1 MEGGAAVSPACES
14 AITQPSFLPPL
25 AAATLGAA
33 AGAMVCRAAF
43 VIMRLALITC
53 LSVPTASLRVPSRQP
68 AAARCHRLRMGL
80 LDGVQSA
87 ADSAADG
94 VRSVS
99 SAVQSVIEDEDL
111 VPDGFVRARH
121 ILFLEDAEADGKAA
135 ALKARIE
142 AGEITFDEA
151 ALRFSSCPTRDLR
164 GDLGTFASLSRLAE
178 GTLRGGSLPYD
189 GQDVAPFDAL
199 LHAPATELNAV
210 HTVRTQ
216 WGTHL
221 VLIEQRG
228 RAASAAQ
235 QQLDQVHTQAAS
247 LVGRAV
253 GGGGAG
259 ADGVGRSGGKKAKAA
274 KSKRAKKKK
283 R

>member
-1 MEGGAAVSPACES
+1 M
-14 AITQPSFLPPL
+14 
-25 AAATLGAA
+25 
-33 AGAMVCRAAF
+33 
-43 VIMRLALITC
+43 
-53 LSVPTASLRVPSRQP
+53 
-68 AAARCHRLRMGL
+68 RMGL

-99 SAVQSVIEDEDL
+99 SAVQSAYEDNDL

-121 ILFLEDAEADGKAA
+121 ILFLEDADATGKAA

-142 AGEITFDEA
+142 GGEITFADA

-164 GDLGTFASLSRLAE
+164 GDLGTFASLSRLGE
-178 GTLRGGSLPYD
+178 GTLRGDSLPYD

-199 LHAPATELNAV
+199 LHAPATQLNAV

-221 VLIEQRG
+221 VLIERRG
-228 RAASAAQ
+228 PVASAAA
-235 QQLDQVHTQAAS
+235 QQLDQVHAQAAG

-253 GGGGAG
+253 GGDGGRG
-259 ADGVGRSGGKKAKAA
+259 GRGSGRSDGKRAKSNRA
-274 KSKRAKKKK
+274 KSKKKL
-283 R
+283 

>member
-1 MEGGAAVSPACES
+1 MFVPMVSAVFTS
-14 AITQPSFLPPL
+14 APPPCTHARDARMAIMWLVLIT
-25 AAATLGAA
+25 
-33 AGAMVCRAAF
+33 
-43 VIMRLALITC
+43 TC
-53 LSVPTASLRVPSRQP
+53 LSVPTASLRMPVRPP

-111 VPDGFVRARH
+111 VPDGFVKARH
-121 ILFLEDAEADGKAA
+121 ILFLEDDEADGKAA

-142 AGEITFDEA
+142 AGEIAFDEA
-151 ALRFSSCPTRDLR
+151 ALRFSSCPSRDLR

-228 RAASAAQ
+228 RAASAAA

-259 ADGVGRSGGKKAKAA
+259 GGGVGRSGGKKAA

>member
-1 MEGGAAVSPACES
+1 MK
-14 AITQPSFLPPL
+14 
-25 AAATLGAA
+25 
-33 AGAMVCRAAF
+33 
-43 VIMRLALITC
+43 LALITW
-53 LSVPTASLRVPSRQP
+53 LSVPTASLRMPSRPQ
-68 AAARCHRLRMGL
+68 AAARCHRSPPAARCHGLRMGL

-99 SAVQSVIEDEDL
+99 TAITEVIEDEDL

-142 AGEITFDEA
+142 AGEISFDEA

-164 GDLGTFASLSRLAE
+164 GDLGTFASLGRLAE

-216 WGTHL
+216 WGNPNL
-221 VLIEQRG
+221 
-228 RAASAAQ
+228 
-235 QQLDQVHTQAAS
+235 
-247 LVGRAV
+247 
-253 GGGGAG
+253 
-259 ADGVGRSGGKKAKAA
+259 
-274 KSKRAKKKK
+274 
-283 R
+283 